1 MLERNMTLQNLEAH
15 ASKVSKVAVKAQAML
30 IHGPFP
36 FSTKEFISFSVS
48 DFQRSI

>member
-15 ASKVSKVAVKAQAML
+15 ASKVAVKAQAML